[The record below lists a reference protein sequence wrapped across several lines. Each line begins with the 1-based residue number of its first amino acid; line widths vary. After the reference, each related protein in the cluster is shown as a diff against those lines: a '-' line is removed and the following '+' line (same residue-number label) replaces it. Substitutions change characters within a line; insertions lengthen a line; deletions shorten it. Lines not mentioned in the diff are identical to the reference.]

1 MNSER
6 VSIFALDLQVS
17 FLLFESLRTHLKFQM
32 ESFLLK
38 LVEIIVSDN
47 AKNSYE
53 LKEITYLSLESI
65 AQMWRI
71 PGLCTEIYLNYDCDI
86 YCSNLFEDITKLLS
100 KSIVAA
106 GVNDY
111 HALALDALCTV
122 VESIEKNC
130 RQIKSNVVNYSDSN
144 ESVHDDSSIDGKKRY
159 ISIDMGDCEEISDHL
174 VIHDI
179 SQFMTNNK
187 LSRHKISNDLP
198 TREQL
203 EEIKKRKRVCI
214 IVI

>member
-179 SQFMTNNK
+179 SQFITNNK

>member
-1 MNSER
+1 
-6 VSIFALDLQVS
+6 
-17 FLLFESLRTHLKFQM
+17 M